1 MKLVRFAVMGV
12 GCLALLGAAVVA
24 GGGWW
29 VKGQLSREAVVA
41 QLETMWD
48 ARVELGDSELLLW
61 RFPARLRLE
70 KLDLW
75 SRETGQEK
83 EPPVVHL
90 DEVVLEVSLL
100 DLLRRTLDV
109 KSLHLVGLDVKE
121 YVTPEG
127 GSQLQAMMKKPRR
140 VEVTD
145 TNDEATLP
153 GNVGAERL
161 KKEKKPAGKEKP
173 AVFQAE
179 QLGMT
184 VRIHEA
190 RISNSRFFLHNRVNK
205 TKTRMENVNF
215 ALTSINVDPGDL
227 ANHNEAAVELRMDL
241 TIEGR
246 GKVGGE
252 MQDVQFAKLLVTGQ
266 GKMQPFDVET
276 QAWDPISD
284 WEVILGKGSVLAGY
298 MTMGQAS
305 ADGGKKMQEFGLD
318 ISDLPVGGELLED
331 AVVRMAM
338 TQGRMTLREDA
349 RFMMPEYEV
358 RMAQGSWID
367 SAEDAQDQ
375 VIRLVCGEELE
386 RRMRAGMQANGLSE
400 KMVDS
405 LIKALRDETVG
416 RLAFD
421 VRASGQMT
429 KPKITIAWDR
439 ALEQLL
445 KNDGLP
451 GLLKGFIKK

>member
-1 MKLVRFAVMGV
+1 MLG
-12 GCLALLGAAVVA
+12 GALVA

-29 VKGQLSREAVVA
+29 VKERLSREAVVA
-41 QLETMWD
+41 QLEAVWD
-48 ARVELGDSELLLW
+48 ARVELGASELLLW
-61 RFPARLRLE
+61 RSPARLRLE
-70 KLDLW
+70 KLDMW
-75 SRETGQEK
+75 SRQAGQEK

-100 DLLRRTLDV
+100 DLLKRTLDV
-109 KSLHLVGLDVKE
+109 KTLHLVGLDVKE

-127 GSQLQAMMKKPRR
+127 VSQLQTMMKKPVK
-140 VEVTD
+140 VEVAAADAGESKAATEKEVAQLD
-145 TNDEATLP
+145 TETT
-153 GNVGAERL
+153 
-161 KKEKKPAGKEKP
+161 EKKAASKEKP

-190 RISNSRFFLHNRVNK
+190 RISDSRFYLHNRVSK

-215 ALTSINVDPGDL
+215 AVTAIDVDPADL
-227 ANHNEAAVELRMDL
+227 ANHNEAAFELRMDL
-241 TIEGR
+241 TVQGR

-252 MQDVQFAKLLVTGQ
+252 MKDVQFAKLLVTGQ
-266 GKMQPFDVET
+266 GKVQPFDVET
-276 QAWDPISD
+276 RAWNPVSD

-305 ADGGKKMQEFGLD
+305 ADGGKKMEEFGLD

-338 TQGRMTLREDA
+338 TQGRMSLREDA
-349 RFMMPEYEV
+349 RFVMPEYEV

-367 SAEDAQDQ
+367 SANDTQDQ

-386 RRMRAGMQANGLSE
+386 RRMRAGMLANGLPE

-405 LIKALRDETVG
+405 LVKGLRDEKAG

-421 VRASGQMT
+421 VRATGQMT

-439 ALEQLL
+439 ALEQLF

>member
-1 MKLVRFAVMGV
+1 VKTKLIRFAVIGL
-12 GCLALLGAAVVA
+12 GCLALLGGAVVA
-24 GGGWW
+24 GGIWW
-29 VKGQLSREAVVA
+29 VKGRLSREAVVA
-41 QLETMWD
+41 QLEGMWD
-48 ARVELGDSELLLW
+48 ARVALGESELLMW
-61 RFPARLRLE
+61 RSPARLRLG

-75 SRETGQEK
+75 SRQAGLEN

-109 KSLHLVGLDVKE
+109 KSLHLVGLEVKE
-121 YVTPEG
+121 YVSPEG
-127 GSQLQAMMKKPRR
+127 GSQLQAMLKKPGSVSVAGAVGVPASK
-140 VEVTD
+140 VEVD
-145 TNDEATLP
+145 RVAK
-153 GNVGAERL
+153 V
-161 KKEKKPAGKEKP
+161 GKEKP

-215 ALTSINVDPGDL
+215 ALTAIDVDPGDL
-227 ANHNEAAVELRMDL
+227 ANHNEAAVELQMEL
-241 TIEGR
+241 TMEGR

-252 MQDVQFAKLLVTGQ
+252 MQDVQFAKLLVRGQ
-266 GKMQPFDVET
+266 GKMQPFEVET
-276 QAWDPISD
+276 QAWNPISE
-284 WEVILGKGSVLAGY
+284 WEVTLGQGSVLAGY

-318 ISDLPVGGELLED
+318 ISDMPVGGELLED

-338 TQGRMTLREDA
+338 TQGRMTLLEDA
-349 RFMMPEYEV
+349 RFVMPEYEV
-358 RMAQGSWID
+358 RMAEGSWLD
-367 SAEDAQDQ
+367 SAKDAQDQ

-386 RRMRAGMQANGLSE
+386 RRMRAGMLANGLSE
-400 KMVDS
+400 GMVDS
-405 LIKALRDETVG
+405 LVKGLRDEKAG

-421 VRASGQMT
+421 VRAVGQMT
-429 KPKITIAWDR
+429 KPKITVAWDR
-439 ALEQLL
+439 ALEQLF

-451 GLLKGFIKK
+451 GLLKGLIKK